1 MSCQLS
7 LAKLNDFLA
16 SKAFNL
22 PPSKL
27 TQEVLGITTDSRT
40 LKPGEVFLALKG
52 ENFDGHSFAKTA
64 LEKGAG
70 ALILEQDCSLDLSTE
85 VPLFYVEDTLFAYQ
99 KIARE
104 WRNGFDIP
112 VIGITG
118 SVGKTTTKELIA
130 AVLSTQGQVLKSQ
143 ANYNNEIGVPKTL
156 LELGAEDNFA
166 VIEMAMRGL
175 GQIAELAQVTLPTIG
190 VITNVGTAHIGLL
203 GSREA
208 IAQAKCELLAEMP
221 KTSVAVLNH
230 DNQLLIDTAAQVWSG
245 ETITFG
251 LEGGDIQG
259 QLIDSQTMLVEG
271 MELPLPLMG
280 RHNALNYLAALAVAK
295 ILNIDWSSF
304 AQNLIVNMPKGRAK
318 RYELSQDV
326 VILDETYNAGTE
338 SMIAALHLLK
348 ETPGKRH
355 IAVLGTMKELG
366 EKSPQLHNQV
376 GGVVQ
381 ELDLDYLLVLKDDS
395 EAQGIA
401 DGAKNIPTE
410 CFTTHHELN
419 QALQQLVKPGD
430 RLLFKASNS
439 VGLNKVVE
447 VFKKEW
453 EVGKQGGELGS

>member
-7 LAKLNDFLA
+7 LAQLNNVLISEALNLSPSNLA
-16 SKAFNL
+16 QK
-22 PPSKL
+22 
-27 TQEVLGITTDSRT
+27 TLGITTDTRT
-40 LKPGEVFLALKG
+40 LKAGEVFLALKG
-52 ENFDGHSFAKTA
+52 ENFDGHSFVKVA
-64 LEKGAG
+64 LDKGAR
-70 ALILEQDCSLDLSTE
+70 ALILNQNCGLELSTE
-85 VPLFYVEDTLFAYQ
+85 VPLFYVEDTLRAYQ
-99 KIARE
+99 KIARA
-104 WRNGFDIP
+104 WRDRFDIP

-118 SVGKTTTKELIA
+118 SVGKTTTKELMA

-156 LELGAEDNFA
+156 LELGSEDDFA

-175 GQIAELAQVTLPTIG
+175 GQIAELTETAHPTIG

-208 IAQAKCELLAEMP
+208 IAQAKCELLEEMP

-230 DNQLLIDTAAQVWSG
+230 DNQLLMDTAAKVWQG
-245 ETITFG
+245 ETVTFG

-259 QLIDSQTMLVEG
+259 KLLNSQTILVEG
-271 MELPLPLMG
+271 MELPLPLTG
-280 RHNALNYLAALAVAK
+280 RHNALNYLAALAVAR

-304 AQNLIVNMPKGRAK
+304 AQSLTVNLPKGRAQ
-318 RYELSQDV
+318 RYELLQDV

-355 IAVLGTMKELG
+355 IAILGTMKELG
-366 EKSPQLHNQV
+366 EQSLQLHQKV
-376 GGVVQ
+376 GQTVQ
-381 ELDLDYLLVLKDDS
+381 ELSLDYLLVLTDDS
-395 EAQGIA
+395 EAEAIA
-401 DGAKNIPTE
+401 DGAGNIPTE
-410 CFTTHHELN
+410 CFATHQELN
-419 QALQQLVKPGD
+419 QALQKLVQPGD

-447 VFKKEW
+447 KFKEDW
-453 EVGKQGGELGS
+453 RETRGVGQ